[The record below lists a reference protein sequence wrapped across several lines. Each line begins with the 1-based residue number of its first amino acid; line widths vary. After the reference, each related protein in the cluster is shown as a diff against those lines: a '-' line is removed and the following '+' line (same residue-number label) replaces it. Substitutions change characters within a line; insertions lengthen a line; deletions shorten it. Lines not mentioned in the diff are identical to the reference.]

1 VDELLLLRVVDWVA
15 EKLAAPPASV
25 MVAALVLEPAG

>member
-1 VDELLLLRVVDWVA
+1 VDDLLLLRVVGWVA

-25 MVAALVLEPAG
+25 MVVALVLERAG